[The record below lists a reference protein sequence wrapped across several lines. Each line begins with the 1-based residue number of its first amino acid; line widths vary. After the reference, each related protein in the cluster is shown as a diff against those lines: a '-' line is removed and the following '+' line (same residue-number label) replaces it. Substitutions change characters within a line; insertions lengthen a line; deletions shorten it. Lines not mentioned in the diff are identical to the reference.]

1 MKEFC
6 AYWEEKDFRYKEE
19 QEMFGRSEN
28 IKEARVAEIERRSDH
43 PGPSGQI
50 IQYLV
55 ELYYLLLQSTHTKT
69 RWFNTV
75 ISISQTSV
83 GSLGNS
89 STALA
94 WAPLRAEVIW
104 QLCWSLWSRKS
115 LGNMVFHISLLHM
128 VACSK

>member
-19 QEMFGRSEN
+19 QKMFDRSEN
-28 IKEARVAEIERRSDH
+28 IKEAGVAEIERRSDH

-50 IQYLV
+50 IQDLV

-69 RWFNTV
+69 RRFNTA
-75 ISISQTSV
+75 ISISQTAV

-89 STALA
+89 SALA
-94 WAPLRAEVIW
+94 WAPSKAEVIW
-104 QLCWSLWSRKS
+104 QLCWSLWSRMS
-115 LGNMVFHISLLHM
+115 LGNMVFHFSLLHM
-128 VACSK
+128 VA